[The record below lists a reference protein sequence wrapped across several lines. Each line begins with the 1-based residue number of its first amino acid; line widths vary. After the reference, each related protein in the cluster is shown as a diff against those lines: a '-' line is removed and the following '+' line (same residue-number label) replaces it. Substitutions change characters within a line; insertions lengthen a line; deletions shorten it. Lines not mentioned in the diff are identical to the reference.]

1 MAITTTSPENFAR
14 QADEDPGL
22 ARRLPVHVGIIM
34 DGNGRW
40 AAARGLS
47 RLEGHR
53 RGVEAVRRAV
63 RAAIDLNIRYLTLY
77 SFSTENWSRPAQ
89 EVAGLLMLLKR
100 FIRHDLA
107 DLHANN
113 VRVKIIGE
121 RQGLAPDLRAL
132 LTESEDLTRDNH
144 GLTLVIAF
152 SYGSRQEIA
161 AAVQR
166 IAVKLARGE
175 VGAQEISPEMITDHL
190 DTAGMPDPD
199 LIIRTS
205 GEERLSNFLLWQAAY
220 AELVFLDLHW
230 PDFDH
235 NAFAGALETFAA
247 RERRFGKVSMVRVNA
262 AP

>member
-1 MAITTTSPENFAR
+1 MTTRTDDFVH
-14 QADEDPGL
+14 QAGEEPGL
-22 ARRLPVHVGIIM
+22 VRRLPVHVGIIM

-40 AAARGLS
+40 AAARGLP

-63 RAAIDLNIRYLTLY
+63 RAAIDLKIRYLTLY
-77 SFSTENWSRPAQ
+77 SFSTENWSRPPQ

-107 DLHANN
+107 DLHANH
-113 VRVKIIGE
+113 VRVKIIGD
-121 RQGLAPDLRAL
+121 RQGLAADLRAL
-132 LTESEDLTRDNH
+132 LTESEDLTRDNR

-166 IAVKLARGE
+166 IALKVARGE
-175 VGAQEISPEMITDHL
+175 LLAQQISPELITDHL
-190 DTAGMPDPD
+190 ETSGMPDPD

-235 NAFAGALETFAA
+235 NSFAGALQTFAA
-247 RERRFGKVSMVRVNA
+247 RERRFGKVAMVRANA